1 MLNTP
6 RTTRKPSPFYL
17 FPFTLLLTLLLC
29 LPWVNAQKPANPQP
43 QPWHINGIVAALDD
57 SQDKVKGYAFDKLA
71 QYKPQDLKSALK
83 KPEDIAGKTANI
95 LKNKNVNV
103 SVRSSAAL
111 ALGNLGA
118 SAQPY
123 IKDILNFLKDEQV
136 NVYVRGSAAVAL
148 GNLGASA
155 QPYIRDIL
163 NFLKDEQVNVYVR
176 GSAAV
181 ALGNLGETAQPYHKD
196 IADILKDKQAD
207 VYVRAS
213 AAVALGKLGKAT
225 QPYLKDILDF
235 LKDEDV
241 DVYFRGF
248 AAQALGNLG
257 KTTPSY
263 LQDVADILKDE
274 KVNAEVRAFVAQALG
289 NLGEAAQP
297 YLKDILNFLK
307 DRNVD
312 TGIRGFAAESLG
324 NLGASAQLYLKDILD
339 FLKDES
345 VKSYVRRFAASA
357 LENLGEAAQPYLQDI
372 LNFLRDERV
381 EADIRGS
388 AAIALSNLGEA
399 AQPYIS
405 DILNFLKDEQV
416 KPSIRGNAAEAFNNL
431 GASAQPCLKNILN
444 FLKDENIEP
453 SVRGSAAPILG
464 NLGQVT
470 QPDFKDILDFLKD
483 EQVKPSVRSSA
494 AESLGNLGASAQ
506 PYIKDILNVL
516 KDEQVKPSVRSSAAE
531 ALGNLK
537 EAATPYLKDIADI
550 IQDEKVDA
558 GVRSSSAQ
566 ALGNL
571 RKLQV
576 YEVVVILNSVY
587 EPNHQN
593 VNFETWRFLA
603 YFFGGGTNDVKTLLK
618 WLGNPQSLPT
628 QFNYEDSKKTLKVL
642 RDAWIGSQGLERLQQ
657 DLATKIARVA
667 RRASWKPQ
675 DIPLLQNHY
684 NNLKKGGYNQADTV
698 HSAIHDVVIG
708 RWLSLA
714 QNIILIHA
722 AFWLAL
728 IFAYP
733 KFPHTLAVF
742 FWNPWIRKILGVGYV
757 GFLLTW
763 VPYFRRQ
770 LFEPFKPSLLAD
782 AELEHFDDDAYF
794 PESNVIIPDSKE
806 IKALTQALPKIQGQI
821 ILEGDSGLGKSMFL
835 RHVVANSKRIFV
847 YLPAQKCD
855 KGVIKAIQNKM
866 HGQAQDAGFL
876 KNLIYSGAIDICID
890 GLNEVSTDTRAKIT
904 DFVDRSFR
912 GNIIMTTQ
920 PLEWIP
926 PSTTKTYYLQPLESH
941 QIDLFLVSRQPKL
954 LKDAKIQG
962 KYYKNACIRYLANAL
977 NLQQPPEE
985 LEAAQ
990 RILSNPMD
998 LTLVALMLSQGNTPD
1013 LFRLQ
1018 EQQYNQMAEEFWYKW
1033 KYEFPLERFSQAVYQ
1048 MRLNDENTLP
1058 AGQFPQ
1064 ELQALADKKYKMV
1077 VRRQSW
1083 DREGKAQKEWY
1094 FRHDKIMDFFLM
1106 QNFLGESTEAE
1117 TRLID
1122 HMGDP
1127 RFRGVYTKSGL
1138 TLPFLKRT
1146 TEAQSSHR
1154 RE

>member
-6 RTTRKPSPFYL
+6 RTTRKPSPFFL

-71 QYKPQDLKSALK
+71 QYKPQDLTLAVQ
-83 KPEDIAGKTANI
+83 KPEDIAGKAANI
-95 LKNKNVNV
+95 LKNQKVNV
-103 SVRSSAAL
+103 SVRSSAAV
-111 ALGNLGA
+111 ALGNLGEA
-118 SAQPY
+118 AQPY

-136 NVYVRGSAAVAL
+136 NVYVRGSAAQAL
-148 GNLGASA
+148 GNLGQAA
-155 QPYIRDIL
+155 QPYLKDIL
-163 NFLKDEQVNVYVR
+163 NFIKDEKVNVYVR

-181 ALGNLGETAQPYHKD
+181 AFGNLGKTAQPYHKD
-196 IADILKDKQAD
+196 IADILKDKKAEA
-207 VYVRAS
+207 YVRGS
-213 AAVALGKLGKAT
+213 AAVALGKLGASA
-225 QPYLKDILDF
+225 QPYLQDILHF

-257 KTTPSY
+257 EITPPY
-263 LQDVADILKDE
+263 LQEVADILKDE
-274 KVNAEVRAFVAQALG
+274 KVNAEVRGFVAQALG
-289 NLGEAAQP
+289 NLGASAEP

-312 TGIRGFAAESLG
+312 TGIRGFAAEALG
-324 NLGASAQLYLKDILD
+324 NLGASAQLHLKDILE

-345 VKSYVRRFAASA
+345 VKSYVRRFAAPA

-372 LNFLRDERV
+372 LNLLRDERV

-388 AAIALSNLGEA
+388 AAIALSNLKEA
-399 AQPYIS
+399 AQPYIK

-416 KPSIRGNAAEAFNNL
+416 KPSIRGNAAEAL
-431 GASAQPCLKNILN
+431 GNWGAAAKPCLKDILD
-444 FLKDENIEP
+444 FLQDEQVEP
-453 SVRGSAAPILG
+453 SVRGSAAPILSH
-464 NLGQVT
+464 LGKAT
-470 QPDFKDILDFLKD
+470 PSYIKDILDFLKD
-483 EQVKPSVRSSA
+483 EQVKPSVRGSA
-494 AESLGNLGASAQ
+494 AEALGNLGKAAQ
-506 PYIKDILNVL
+506 PYIKDILNLL
-516 KDEQVKPSVRSSAAE
+516 KNEQVEASVRSSAAQ
-531 ALGNLK
+531 ALGTLG
-537 EAATPYLKDIADI
+537 ETTQPYLQDIADI
-550 IQDEKVDA
+550 IKDEKVDA
-558 GVRSSSAQ
+558 GVRGSAAQ

-576 YEVVVILNSVY
+576 YEVVVILNPVY

-603 YFFGGGTNDVKTLLK
+603 YFLGGGTDDVKTLLK
-618 WLGNPQSLPT
+618 WLGNPQALPT
-628 QFNYEDSKKTLKVL
+628 HLKYEDSKKTLKVL

-667 RRASWKPQ
+667 RRVSWKPQ

-684 NNLKKGGYNQADTV
+684 NNLKKGGYNQADTIQ
-698 HSAIHDVVIG
+698 SAIQDVVIG
-708 RWLSLA
+708 RWIA
-714 QNIILIHA
+714 NVRNIILIHA

-733 KFPHTLAVF
+733 KFPETLAIF
-742 FWNPWIRKILGVGYV
+742 FWNPWVRKILGVGYV

-763 VPYFRRQ
+763 VPYLRRQ

-782 AELEHFDDDAYF
+782 AGLEYFDDDAYF
-794 PESNVIIPDSKE
+794 PESKVIIPDSE
-806 IKALTQALPKIQGQI
+806 AIKVVTEALPKIQGQI

-835 RHVVANSKRIFV
+835 RHRVKHSKRIVV

-855 KGVIKAIQNKM
+855 KGVIEAIQDKL
-866 HGQAQDAGFL
+866 HGQTQDIQFL
-876 KNLIYSGAIDICID
+876 KNLISSGAIDIYID
-890 GLNEVSTDTRAKIT
+890 GLNEVTPDTRAKIT
-904 DFVDRSFR
+904 DFVDRYFR

-920 PLEWIP
+920 PLEWTP
-926 PSTTKTYYLQPLESH
+926 PSSAKTYYLQPLECQ
-941 QIDLFLVSRQPKL
+941 QIEPFLVSRQPKL
-954 LKDAKIQG
+954 LKDAKVQG

-977 NLQQPPEE
+977 NPQQVPEE
-985 LEAAQ
+985 LDAAQ

-1018 EQQYNQMAEEFWYKW
+1018 EQQYNQMAEEFLHKW
-1033 KYEFPLERFSQAVYQ
+1033 KYEFPLKRFSQAVYQ

-1058 AGQFPQ
+1058 AGQFLP
-1064 ELQALADKKYKMV
+1064 ELQALEDKKYKMV
-1077 VRRQSW
+1077 VSRQWW
-1083 DREGKAQKEWY
+1083 DREGKVQKEWY

-1138 TLPFLKRT
+1138 TLSFFKRT